1 MSNMSYC
8 RFQNTA
14 NDLEDCINA
23 IENGEIHE
31 LSVYE
36 IQGIKS
42 LLELSETVFY
52 LKDEIEEGI
61 MNSENAMMQNK

>member
-1 MSNMSYC
+1 MSYC